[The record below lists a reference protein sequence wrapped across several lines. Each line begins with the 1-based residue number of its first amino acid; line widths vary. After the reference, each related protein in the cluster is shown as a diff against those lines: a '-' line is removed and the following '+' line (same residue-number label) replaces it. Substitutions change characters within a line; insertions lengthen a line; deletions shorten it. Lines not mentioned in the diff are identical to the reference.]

1 MWYDGM
7 TWFEAAT
14 GNPYY
19 GCQNRA
25 YKTTT
30 AGPSH
35 MFVVSSYPHFAFP
48 WPDSPTTC
56 YEPLG
61 FFARVKFPNVIA
73 LPNGLS
79 KSRLPLKSNG
89 LSEKNIVLHIKIA
102 IELKVNPPVLDT
114 ENLSHTQ
121 GQDP

>member
-1 MWYDGM
+1 MGVKIVPIRQPQLGHPTCLWYQAIH
-7 TWFEAAT
+7 TLH
-14 GNPYY
+14 
-19 GCQNRA
+19 
-25 YKTTT
+25 
-30 AGPSH
+30 S
-35 MFVVSSYPHFAFP
+35 
-48 WPDSPTTC
+48 
-56 YEPLG
+56 LG
-61 FFARVKFPNVIA
+61 QIHPQLVMNHLVFFARVKFPNVIA